1 MTADTA
7 LLVPPHSVQA
17 EQSVLGGLML
27 ENSAWDQVADRLT
40 AGDFYRRDHRL
51 IFQAISELAER
62 NSPFDLVTL
71 SEWLDQRQQ
80 LEDIGGLAFLGTMA
94 KNTPS
99 TASLRAYADIVR
111 DRAIERAMIQ
121 TAADIRRL
129 ADGPEP
135 VAEKLDRAQALVLE
149 ISEDR
154 RNAGAPKPAR
164 DILTRVVDA
173 VDRKF
178 MAGSAVTGL
187 QTGFADLDAM
197 TAGLGAGDLIIIAG
211 RPSMGKTTF
220 ASNIAMNV
228 ALRGEPVAFFS
239 LEMSDEQIIERAISE
254 VGRVDYQRLR
264 TGRLADE
271 DWPGVTHAVSRLT
284 PAPLYVDDTPALSIG
299 ELRSRARRLKRAHD
313 VKLVVIDYLQLMRA
327 EGENQTQ
334 RIGAI
339 SAGLKA
345 LAKELRVPVIAL
357 SQLNRSLEQRSN
369 KRPILSDLRDSGNLE
384 QDADLIAFLY
394 RDEVYNEHTRF
405 QGMAELIIGKQRNGP
420 TGTVHLTYIA
430 DRMRFASFAGEWPSD
445 VVEGGPMPR
454 RPSGFTYAAR
464 SAGERS

>member
-1 MTADTA
+1 VTDDIA
-7 LLVPPHSVQA
+7 LYVPPHSLQA

-27 ENSAWDQVADRLT
+27 ENSAWDQVADRVSEE
-40 AGDFYRRDHRL
+40 DFYRRDHRL
-51 IFQAISELAER
+51 IFHAISELAER
-62 NSPFDLVTL
+62 NSPFDVVTL
-71 SEWLDQRQQ
+71 SEWLDQHQQ
-80 LEDIGGLAFLGTMA
+80 LDDVGGLAFLGTLA

-99 TASLRAYADIVR
+99 AANIRAYADIVR
-111 DRAIERAMIQ
+111 DKALERAMLQ
-121 TAADIRRL
+121 AGADIQRM
-129 ADGPEP
+129 AWGPEP

-154 RNAGAPKPAR
+154 RNAGAPKSTR
-164 DILTRVVDA
+164 DILTRVIDA
-173 VDRKF
+173 VDRRF
-178 MAGSAVTGL
+178 MAGSAITGL
-187 QTGFADLDAM
+187 QTGFADLDDM
-197 TAGLGAGDLIIIAG
+197 TAGLGSGDLIILAG

-220 ASNIAMNV
+220 ADNIVTNV

-264 TGRLADE
+264 TGRLNDD
-271 DWPGVTHAVSRLT
+271 DWPLVTSAVSRLSQ
-284 PAPLYVDDTPALSIG
+284 APLFVDDTAALRIG

-384 QDADLIAFLY
+384 QDADVIVFIY

-420 TGTVHLTYIA
+420 TGTVHLTYMA

-445 VVEGGPMPR
+445 VVEGGSMPR